1 MDILTKDKLETLS
14 DDELKELYK
23 SYKKKAGIQKN
34 IEQAIKL
41 LINSLYG
48 YTGCQYSRFYNRYIA
63 EAITLTGQAL
73 IRTSEIAVNE
83 YLKSITG
90 IEKDYVICIHT
101 DSNYINLTDLVYSEK
116 TKWHEKSKD
125 EIITLLDRF
134 IERGLSPVIDKYFKD
149 YFEDTNAYDT
159 CVEMKREAIGSGVF
173 VQKARYTTYV
183 YDNEGIRY
191 ATPEL
196 KIVGLE
202 AIKSS
207 TPSYF
212 RDKMKDVYQL
222 MYTGNQDKIY
232 EYVEKAKEEF
242 LNLPIEKIGK
252 PSGISDIE
260 KYENNSHELGNFMKG
275 TPAHVKGA
283 LTYNR
288 FIRNNNMVNEYGLI
302 KSSDKV
308 KLYDLK
314 LPNHLKNN
322 KIAVLGK
329 IPPEFK
335 LDRYVDRVAM
345 FEDLFISPINRTLE
359 VVGWEAIKTENLD
372 DIFGF

>member
-1 MDILTKDKLETLS
+1 MDILSSEQLEKLS
-14 DDELKELYK
+14 DSELKALHK
-23 SYKKKAGIQKN
+23 KYKKQAGIQKN

-73 IRTSEIAVNE
+73 IRTSELAVND
-83 YLKSITG
+83 YLHKITG
-90 IEKDYVICIHT
+90 IKKDYVVYIHT

-116 TKWHEKSKD
+116 TKWNDKPKD
-125 EIITLLDRF
+125 EIITLLDKF
-134 IERGLSPVIDKYFKD
+134 IERGLSPEVDKYFAD
-149 YFEDTNAYDT
+149 YFESTNAFDT

-173 VQKARYTTYV
+173 FQKARYTTYV

-212 RDKMKDVYQL
+212 RDKMKQVYLL
-222 MYTGNQDKIY
+222 MYTGTQDDVY

-242 LNLPIEKIGK
+242 LQLPIEKIGR
-252 PSGISDIE
+252 PSGISDID
-260 KYENNSHELGNFMKG
+260 KYENNSNELGNFIKC

-288 FIRNNNMVNEYGLI
+288 YIRNHNMVNDYGLI
-302 KSSDKV
+302 KNSDKI

-314 LPNHLKNN
+314 LPNHLKND

-329 IPPEFK
+329 IPVEFK
-335 LDRYVDRVAM
+335 LEQYVDRNAM
-345 FEDLFISPINRTLE
+345 FEDLFITPINRVLD
-359 VVGWEAIKTENLD
+359 VAGWEAIHTETLD

>member
-1 MDILTKDKLETLS
+1 MSILTAKQLEELS
-14 DDELKELYK
+14 DDELRQLYK
-23 SYKKKAGIQKN
+23 EYKKKAGIQKN
-34 IEQAIKL
+34 IEQSIKL

-48 YTGCQYSRFYNRYIA
+48 YTGCQYSRFYNKYIA

-73 IRTSEIAVNE
+73 IRTSELAVND
-83 YLKSITG
+83 YLKKITG
-90 IEKDYVICIHT
+90 IEKDYVIYIHT

-116 TKWHEKSKD
+116 TKWYTKSKD
-125 EIITLLDRF
+125 EIITLLDKF
-134 IERGLSPVIDKYFKD
+134 TERGLSPQVDKYFKD
-149 YFEDTNAYDT
+149 YFAATNAYDT
-159 CVEMKREAIGSGVF
+159 CVEMKREAIGAGVF

-222 MYTGNQDKIY
+222 MYTGTQEDVY
-232 EYVEKAKEEF
+232 AYVEKVKSDF
-242 LNLPIEKIGK
+242 LQLPIEKIGK
-252 PSGISDIE
+252 PSGISDII
-260 KYENNSHELGNFMKG
+260 KYENNSNELGNFMKG

-288 FIRNNNMVNEYGLI
+288 YIRNNNMVNEYGLI

-314 LPNHLKNN
+314 LPNHLKND

-335 LDRYVDRVAM
+335 LEKYVDREAM
-345 FEDLFISPINRTLE
+345 FNDLFISPVNRVLE
-359 VVGWEAIKTENLD
+359 VANWEAIKTESLD
-372 DIFGF
+372 DMFGF